1 MDTQSEMNHQQ
12 VRSLTATIIIR
23 FSLMFAFLGLIILLP
38 AGTFEYWQF
47 YVYLGIIVVLMVLVL
62 RYFLKTDPK
71 FLERRMRLKEKES
84 QQKVIQAMF
93 SLFFFSVFIISGLDR
108 RYGWSVVPASIVV
121 LADFFVLV
129 GYSMIILVFK
139 QNSYASRI
147 IEVEKN
153 QTVISTGLYK
163 IVRHPMYLGVLIMY
177 IPTPLALG
185 SYWGLIPIATIPL
198 ALVLRIINEEKV
210 LRQDLPGYVDYTQKT
225 RYRLIP
231 FVW

>member
-139 QNSYASRI
+139 QNS
-147 IEVEKN
+147 
-153 QTVISTGLYK
+153 
-163 IVRHPMYLGVLIMY
+163 
-177 IPTPLALG
+177 
-185 SYWGLIPIATIPL
+185 
-198 ALVLRIINEEKV
+198 
-210 LRQDLPGYVDYTQKT
+210 
-225 RYRLIP
+225 
-231 FVW
+231 